1 MKTNGCKS
9 VRTVGV
15 YSLIFVLALFLA
27 APTASL
33 AESKAADSAGG
44 QAGAA
49 TEEGLTAGT
58 IAIGVAVAAAV
69 VAVAV
74 SGGGDDIVV
83 APPVPDPDPEPVPTF
98 EEYVEAFV
106 DGADSGTE
114 QAYGELVVAMTDAE
128 NAAFNAMI
136 AALDAESLAVWQG
149 IVADDISLDELM
161 LVFDALEVDDL
172 YTRIK
177 QGAGYGSLCAGGAT
191 VAQCVSRQKLY
202 ESLMDLS
209 SDLLKASDAIF
220 AQLSNRSL
228 EALGKLLPMLDA
240 DELEKL
246 QDVIANGTRA
256 EIVEELLAAIL
267 EDGGPGSTVTHHGS
281 NHWTVVYHD

>member
-1 MKTNGCKS
+1 MS
-9 VRTVGV
+9 
-15 YSLIFVLALFLA
+15 
-27 APTASL
+27 
-33 AESKAADSAGG
+33 
-44 QAGAA
+44 
-49 TEEGLTAGT
+49 
-58 IAIGVAVAAAV
+58 
-69 VAVAV
+69 
-74 SGGGDDIVV
+74 
-83 APPVPDPDPEPVPTF
+83 
-98 EEYVEAFV
+98 
-106 DGADSGTE
+106 
-114 QAYGELVVAMTDAE
+114 DAE

-136 AALDAESLAVWQG
+136 AALDPESLAVWQG

-161 LVFDALEVDDL
+161 LVFDALEVDEL

-281 NHWTVVYHD
+281 NHWAVVYHY